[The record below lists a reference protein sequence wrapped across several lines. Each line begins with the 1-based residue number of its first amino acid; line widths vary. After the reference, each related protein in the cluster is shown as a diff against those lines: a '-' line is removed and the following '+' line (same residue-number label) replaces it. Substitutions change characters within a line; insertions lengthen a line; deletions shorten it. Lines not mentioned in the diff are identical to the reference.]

1 MNKLVNESGVTLSIL
16 VLTIVVMAILITTI
30 GISVTGYA
38 DVKTLKTFSAV
49 YNYNSKSNISQDF
62 FAEQMN
68 KEELR
73 TIRSKLK
80 AGELCSPRNLQVY
93 ISCQFSVI
101 TIQLS
106 TPAKASHRMYG
117 MSKYPAA
124 GLIFLN
130 STAVIMTRTAKSKSH
145 MNENVNACSLK
156 KKTGQRKFTAS

>member
-1 MNKLVNESGVTLSIL
+1 M
-16 VLTIVVMAILITTI
+16 
-30 GISVTGYA
+30 
-38 DVKTLKTFSAV
+38 KTFSAV

-68 KEELR
+68 NEELR
-73 TIRSKLK
+73 TIRSKPPPYRVGKVRNRSGRPAVAHQFQSKLK